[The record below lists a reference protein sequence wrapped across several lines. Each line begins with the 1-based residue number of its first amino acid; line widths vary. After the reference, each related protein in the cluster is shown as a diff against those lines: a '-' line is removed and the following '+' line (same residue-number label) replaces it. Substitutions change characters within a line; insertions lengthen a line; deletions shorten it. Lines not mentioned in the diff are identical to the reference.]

1 MKISDSHNFRRL
13 EPARRLG
20 AALIAALAIATP
32 LAGQAAASAAPTLSI
47 DEAVASALAKD
58 PGVISANLDWLSAK
72 SKADSANW
80 KRLPSLSANAGYTRL
95 SDLPAS
101 DSEISFDGFTIP
113 FPSLDNAFSFGVNLQ
128 YPVFDGFR
136 VKESIAMADLQAQ
149 TKDVAR
155 ENVKRALAFDVRRS
169 YWEVVRAAYNIA
181 TLEQNLELMRQS
193 SDLTTRQLG
202 EGVATRA
209 DQLASQM
216 RLQQASQDL
225 GDARSQ
231 QKRAFLTLASLTG
244 ADIATL
250 GVSTAAD
257 DAPLPYTLTTK
268 PDESAMPSTA
278 PDEAALVDGAL
289 ARRPETRA
297 AELARRLAEHSIEMS
312 RAALYPTVALTGNF
326 TYADPNQR
334 VPFQTDPLL
343 FTGTWAVGLMVNYDI
358 GGVPAALDDIKA
370 QTLAASKAK
379 SDEARQRNAV
389 VMDVETC
396 IVNLERALRDLGSA
410 QSMVA
415 QADENLRVVQGRVAA
430 GAAKDIDL
438 SSAKF
443 DLLRTNFAVTNK
455 RIDAIIAQADLARAT
470 ASEEMK

>member
-101 DSEISFDGFTIP
+101 DSAKYHSMAVTIP

-136 VKESIAMADLQAQ
+136 VKESIAIADLQAQ
-149 TKDVAR
+149 AKDVAR

-297 AELARRLAEHSIEMS
+297 AELARRA
-312 RAALYPTVALTGNF
+312 RG
-326 TYADPNQR
+326 
-334 VPFQTDPLL
+334 
-343 FTGTWAVGLMVNYDI
+343 
-358 GGVPAALDDIKA
+358 ALD
-370 QTLAASKAK
+370 
-379 SDEARQRNAV
+379 R
-389 VMDVETC
+389 DVAG
-396 IVNLERALRDLGSA
+396 RALPDRRPHRQLHLRRPESARPLPDRSVAIHGNLGS
-410 QSMVA
+410 S
-415 QADENLRVVQGRVAA
+415 G
-430 GAAKDIDL
+430 
-438 SSAKF
+438 SW
-443 DLLRTNFAVTNK
+443 
-455 RIDAIIAQADLARAT
+455 
-470 ASEEMK
+470 